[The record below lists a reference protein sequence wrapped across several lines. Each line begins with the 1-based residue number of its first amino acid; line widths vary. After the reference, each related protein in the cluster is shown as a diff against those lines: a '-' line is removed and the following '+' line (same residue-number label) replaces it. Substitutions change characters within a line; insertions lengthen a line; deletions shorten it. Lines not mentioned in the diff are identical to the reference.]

1 VGVAAPSALIAEEDD
16 KAIKSAIKPLLA
28 AAQQLRKSRGSQN
41 PRPLDK
47 PNHSHGYAMRL

>member
-1 VGVAAPSALIAEEDD
+1 VGVPAPSALIAEEDD
-16 KAIKSAIKPLLA
+16 KAIKLLLA

-41 PRPLDK
+41 PRPPDK